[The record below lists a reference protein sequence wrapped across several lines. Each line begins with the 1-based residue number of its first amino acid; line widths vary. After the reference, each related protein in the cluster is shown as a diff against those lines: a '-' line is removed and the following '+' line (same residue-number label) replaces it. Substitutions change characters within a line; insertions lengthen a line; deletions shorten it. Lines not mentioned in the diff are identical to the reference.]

1 MQTDD
6 MSRPAHA
13 PGLRAGLA
21 RAGAGAV
28 AIALMLAAC
37 TDRDAASGTPNGE
50 QAAAVSG
57 PTERPEPPSEPDAT
71 REAALEPD
79 AVAGFSLDKL
89 PVSTTSLGDFPYIQ
103 LPAGYTSSDS
113 FTRVYPFD
121 RVGFWTGDQVEWVE
135 GKFHV
140 SHIRPDGV
148 TYSPI
153 QVERN
158 IAAIVEQA
166 GGVRVFSGREPPEAA
181 EAIRTGTS
189 SFAPRYRNGLCFHTE
204 PVHVYVIRRAD
215 RAIWIRQCSNGDN
228 GGGWIIGET
237 EPFESTAALL
247 PSSQIEQAL
256 GESGRI
262 ALQVNFA
269 SDEAVVLE
277 ESMPQIGEIVSLL
290 EANDGLRLSIEGH
303 TDDTGTPERNRM
315 LALARAQAVVDLVVA
330 RGIDAGR
337 LEAAGYGSD
346 RPVADNTTED
356 GKATN
361 RRVELVSLQ

>member
-1 MQTDD
+1 MQIDD
-6 MSRPAHA
+6 QRRPAHA
-13 PGLRAGLA
+13 PGLA
-21 RAGAGAV
+21 RAGAAAM

-37 TDRDAASGTPNGE
+37 TDRDAASSTSAGD
-50 QAAAVSG
+50 QAAAVSELREG
-57 PTERPEPPSEPDAT
+57 PEPPSALDAT
-71 REAALEPD
+71 REAGPEPD
-79 AVAGFSLDKL
+79 AVSGFSLDKL
-89 PVSTTSLGDFPYIQ
+89 PISTTSLGDFPYFQ
-103 LPAGYTSSDS
+103 LPAGYASLDS
-113 FTRVYPFD
+113 FARVYPFD
-121 RVGFWTGDQVEWVE
+121 RVGFWTGDRVEWVE

-140 SHIRPDGV
+140 SHIRADGV

-166 GGVRVFSGREPPEAA
+166 GGVQVFSGREPPEAA
-181 EAIRTGTS
+181 EEIRAGTS
-189 SFAPRYRNGLCFHTE
+189 SFAARYRNGLCFHTE
-204 PVHVYVIRRAD
+204 PVHVYVIRRTD
-215 RAIWIRQCSNGDN
+215 RAIWIRQCSNGDK

-237 EPFESTAALL
+237 EPFEATAALL

-269 SDEAVVLE
+269 SDEAVVLD

-290 EANDGLRLSIEGH
+290 KANDGLRLSIEGH
-303 TDDTGTPERNRM
+303 TDDTGTPERNRV

-330 RGIDAGR
+330 RGIDASR

-346 RPVADNTTED
+346 RPVADNTSED